1 ADVQYQHL
9 STDGPVSTSQI
20 PASEQTLGDQST
32 SVSDNRLHLEDE
44 CDQKYPDELQEEK
57 PLPSDLVS
65 IPCTSSRRRA
75 VSEAGEHSDE

>member
-1 ADVQYQHL
+1 MQC
-9 STDGPVSTSQI
+9 STTNVVVVSQQGPSYS
-20 PASEQTLGDQST
+20 GT